1 VALAFK
7 SRLWGSSF
15 NDGTTQTALDPLGR
29 GPVRTHFKSKLPCA
43 ERRDSELDS
52 PRPAVTGGSA
62 AAYLVEAQ
70 LPKPEPERHTSTDA
84 SPHPP

>member
-1 VALAFK
+1 MLAGPDRRQPERGPDSGRGRQGARAATVALA
-7 SRLWGSSF
+7 
-15 NDGTTQTALDPLGR
+15 
-29 GPVRTHFKSKLPCA
+29 FKSKLPCA